1 MSPHHIVWD
10 WREGVVTTAEAALGV
25 PGLPFPTC
33 AARAPRCR
41 FPVLK
46 VRQMCGLCAAYC
58 APAVSWK
65 GSTCHSPLS
74 LLTRAGWAG
83 QVWAAGHRGQGTKAW

>member
-1 MSPHHIVWD
+1 MTSPHHIVWE

-33 AARAPRCR
+33 AARAPGCR
-41 FPVLK
+41 SPVLK
-46 VRQMCGLCAAYC
+46 VRQMCVGCLLCTC
-58 APAVSWK
+58 RVLE
-65 GSTCHSPLS
+65 GSTCPSPPS